1 MFFESSNFV
10 FDDGRSPL
18 GFDELVSTL
27 AELGLD
33 AFQTEA
39 KVLDATAEFDC
50 VVLGAG
56 NREDADGV
64 GLADL
69 ALADTLD
76 ALDVLDVTHVV
87 VFGLV
92 VFGLG
97 ESDAPRRGWH
107 LPDEADGHAEGD
119 KECRVENQSDDPQ
132 GADLLFVHVWLLV
145 VG

>member
-1 MFFESSNFV
+1 MANFV

-39 KVLDATAEFDC
+39 KVLDAIAELDC

-56 NREDADGV
+56 NREDADGF
-64 GLADL
+64 GLVDL

-76 ALDVLDVTHVV
+76 ALDVLDVIHVV

-97 ESDAPRRGWH
+97 GKWCPRRGWH
-107 LPDEADGHAEGD
+107 LPEEADGHAEGD
-119 KECRVENQSDDPQ
+119 KERRVEDQSDYPQ